1 MSSVE
6 LLQTRGGYKGHFSIV
21 NSHCCIILCVSCLEI
36 GLLMNEHRQ
45 GSVKATTVCFV
56 FCLSRDD
63 LNRVLNQFP
72 TLRASLEARA
82 RERLQELYL
91 SENRP
96 LETILAL
103 FSDPGL
109 NTSYPVRTESEHSD
123 LSDLLTPKCED
134 SMLFKCTS
142 SILNALATTSSDRE
156 ERCKATPTSDTASQ
170 HTSYASTTQQHYL
183 I

>member
-1 MSSVE
+1 
-6 LLQTRGGYKGHFSIV
+6 
-21 NSHCCIILCVSCLEI
+21 
-36 GLLMNEHRQ
+36 MNECRQ

-56 FCLSRDD
+56 FCLARDD
-63 LNRVLNQFP
+63 LNTVLNQFP

-109 NTSYPVRTESEHSD
+109 TGSIQTESDHSD
-123 LSDLLTPKCED
+123 LSDLLNSRENDD
-134 SMLFKCTS
+134 SETAALLNCTS
-142 SILNALATTSSDRE
+142 SILNALAATTAE
-156 ERCKATPTSDTASQ
+156 TKPPTPESISPYTSGT
-170 HTSYASTTQQHYL
+170 STTQHYL
-183 I
+183 V